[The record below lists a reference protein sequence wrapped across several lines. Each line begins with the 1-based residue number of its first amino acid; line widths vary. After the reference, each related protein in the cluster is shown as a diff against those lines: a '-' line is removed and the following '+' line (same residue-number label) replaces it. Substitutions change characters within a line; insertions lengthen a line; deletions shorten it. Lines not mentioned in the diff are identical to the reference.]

1 MHWSDRAS
9 LDFLRTFARRI
20 DHRQVLLLTTYRA
33 DELQRH
39 HPLYV
44 LLPFLARETQAIR
57 VELRP
62 LDADGQRA
70 LIEERYKL
78 TAPDRLRLE
87 TYLDEHAEG
96 NPLFA
101 GELLRTLEAEEILSR
116 QGKTWSLG
124 DLRSGAVPALLR
136 QVIDARLAHL
146 TEDVRLLLQVATVVG
161 QEVPLTLWQNVSG
174 ADDEVIAAAIE
185 QGKSAHLILDDSRGN
200 FRFRHALFREVVYD
214 DITALRRR
222 HLHTAAAEALLS
234 LTEPDPDVIAYHFQR
249 AADARA
255 IGWLIRAGE
264 RAQRSYAWLQAADRF
279 DAAQRLLESDAP
291 RARERAW
298 LLYRIARLKRF
309 ANPSD
314 GIAYLETAERLA
326 RQLGDRVLAAHAL
339 AARGVLRCYAGDDRQ
354 GLVEMEAGDAAL
366 EQLAT
371 EHVELDEFS
380 QHWAVDAIASG
391 RLPVSR
397 TTQVMTNTRRGTF
410 ATRLAMVGRV
420 REGRELA
427 QRHIAAFEQLH
438 DLDAAMIE
446 SHADAH
452 LALASYYQATGETNT
467 ARAMFARFREI
478 SQQIDHRQMIG
489 ASALYE
495 LNGIMIPFKTDDVR
509 AQSELVRL
517 AEDAFRT
524 ASGAESGG
532 SVLNSGQVWHML
544 LHGEWQIAHATAIAE
559 SEWNVKEG
567 THLWVNLTLGLLA
580 RFRGDRQTAW
590 QEVFKVFPNGPDTEP
605 GATYFPAAVEIQHL
619 AAALA
624 LDANDLPAAREW
636 IEMLDRWLAWS
647 DCIPGR
653 AEAALLWAKYHLAD
667 EHAPL
672 ASQEAERAL
681 AHASDPRQPLALIA
695 AHRFLGS
702 LDTVDEHFASAEQH
716 LQESLQLAEACAA
729 PFERALALLE
739 VAKLRLVQ
747 GQIQEATAL
756 LDEVQSV
763 CEPLGARPT
772 LERVASLREQI
783 DQNSKKPA
791 RYPAGLS
798 PREVEV
804 LKLVAEGLTDA
815 EIAEQLFISRRTVTS
830 HITNIF
836 NKLGVNARAAAV
848 AAAARTGIL

>member
-1 MHWSDRAS
+1 MSMPRVTRFLPASCCAHWRQRRFFPGRGRHGPSVISD
-9 LDFLRTFARRI
+9 
-20 DHRQVLLLTTYRA
+20 
-33 DELQRH
+33 
-39 HPLYV
+39 
-44 LLPFLARETQAIR
+44 
-57 VELRP
+57 VEQFPPYFVKSSTR
-62 LDADGQRA
+62 DWH
-70 LIEERYKL
+70 I
-78 TAPDRLRLE
+78 
-87 TYLDEHAEG
+87 
-96 NPLFA
+96 
-101 GELLRTLEAEEILSR
+101 
-116 QGKTWSLG
+116 
-124 DLRSGAVPALLR
+124 
-136 QVIDARLAHL
+136 L

-174 ADDEVIAAAIE
+174 ADDEVLAAAIE

-446 SHADAH
+446 SHADAIW
-452 LALASYYQATGETNT
+452 LWRRTIKRLERRTRP
-467 ARAMFARFREI
+467 ARCSHDFARSVSR
-478 SQQIDHRQMIG
+478 S
-489 ASALYE
+489 
-495 LNGIMIPFKTDDVR
+495 TTVR
-509 AQSELVRL
+509 
-517 AEDAFRT
+517 
-524 ASGAESGG
+524 
-532 SVLNSGQVWHML
+532 
-544 LHGEWQIAHATAIAE
+544 
-559 SEWNVKEG
+559 
-567 THLWVNLTLGLLA
+567 
-580 RFRGDRQTAW
+580 
-590 QEVFKVFPNGPDTEP
+590 
-605 GATYFPAAVEIQHL
+605 
-619 AAALA
+619 
-624 LDANDLPAAREW
+624 
-636 IEMLDRWLAWS
+636 
-647 DCIPGR
+647 
-653 AEAALLWAKYHLAD
+653 
-667 EHAPL
+667 
-672 ASQEAERAL
+672 
-681 AHASDPRQPLALIA
+681 
-695 AHRFLGS
+695 
-702 LDTVDEHFASAEQH
+702 
-716 LQESLQLAEACAA
+716 
-729 PFERALALLE
+729 
-739 VAKLRLVQ
+739 
-747 GQIQEATAL
+747 
-756 LDEVQSV
+756 
-763 CEPLGARPT
+763 
-772 LERVASLREQI
+772 
-783 DQNSKKPA
+783 
-791 RYPAGLS
+791 
-798 PREVEV
+798 
-804 LKLVAEGLTDA
+804 
-815 EIAEQLFISRRTVTS
+815 
-830 HITNIF
+830 
-836 NKLGVNARAAAV
+836 
-848 AAAARTGIL
+848 